1 VGTNTGSN
9 GTVNVSGGTW
19 TNNGSLYIGNS
30 GTGVLNLSNGTVT
43 SNSSVVGL
51 YASSNGTVNVSGGS
65 WVNTLGL
72 TVGSLGTGNLTLS
85 GTGSVSSATTTLGAS
100 LIGIGTLNLN
110 GGTLTTGQVSKGGGS
125 GTVTFNGGTLQLSGN
140 QTNLFLG
147 FNPGNVTLA
156 AGGGTIDTQNFNVAT
171 AYALSGPGGLT
182 KTGTGTLTLTGNN
195 TYTGGTTINGG
206 TLQIGN
212 GGTSGFVQG
221 NINLNNST
229 LTFNRSG
236 NVTFNGTISGSGQLT
251 KTGNGTL
258 TLSGNNN
265 FTGTVNINSG
275 TLLLGSSNVIA
286 NTATNMSL
294 NGGTFATGG
303 NSDTL
308 GTLTLTANSTIDL
321 GIGSSVLHFED
332 SSSVPWTSN
341 TTLSIKN
348 WSGSLTGNG
357 TDQIYFGTDSNGLNT
372 SQLSQIIFVNP
383 VGLAPGNYTA
393 VILSTG
399 EIVPVPEPG
408 VIAAAALLM
417 TWLGWRE
424 RRRWQ
429 DVKRWWNRRNLI
441 APTGAR

>member
-1 VGTNTGSN
+1 
-9 GTVNVSGGTW
+9 
-19 TNNGSLYIGNS
+19 
-30 GTGVLNLSNGTVT
+30 
-43 SNSSVVGL
+43 
-51 YASSNGTVNVSGGS
+51 
-65 WVNTLGL
+65 
-72 TVGSLGTGNLTLS
+72 LGTGNLTLS
-85 GTGSVSSATTTLGAS
+85 GTGSVSSATTTLGS
-100 LIGIGTLNLN
+100 NNNGIGTLNLN

-125 GTVTFNGGTLQLSGN
+125 GTVTFNGGTLRLSGN

-171 AYALSGPGGLT
+171 AYALSGTGGLT

-221 NINLNNST
+221 NINILNNST

-236 NVTFNGTISGSGQLT
+236 NVTFSGVISGTGQLT

-275 TLLLGSSNVIA
+275 TLLLGASNVIA
-286 NTATNMSL
+286 NSANMSL
-294 NGGTFATGG
+294 NGGTLATGG
-303 NSDTL
+303 FPNMLNTL

-321 GIGSSVLHFED
+321 GNVSSVLKFTD
-332 SSSVPWTSN
+332 SSLVSWTSN
-341 TTLSIKN
+341 TTLSITN

-383 VGLAPGNYTA
+383 AGLAPGNYTA

-408 VIAAAALLM
+408 VIAAAALLL

-429 DVKRWWNRRNLI
+429 DVKRWWSRRNLT